1 VYELCPLGVNTARF
15 FFLHEDASRA
25 FWVDWEGVAA
35 NGVAILS
42 RRTRP
47 ATVTSPS

>member
-35 NGVAILS
+35 NGVAIL
-42 RRTRP
+42 RAERALRP
-47 ATVTSPS
+47 